1 MVAITIERCRAEYLL
16 VAVDDDVVREPQNDD
31 GGKDDGVVREPNND
45 DEIRRQEIEELRQN
59 DICEIKPCC
68 CDSCY
73 PCDYELLAELRKIA
87 EERKAAEQQKAVE
100 PKIVPTPRECC
111 KTAGVPAFCLGNCAP
126 AGAMARQGNRISAC
140 SKYDRI
146 IDGCF
151 LHPYKPEIVPIQ
163 ETSDDKDG
171 PIISHGSPTIVKP
184 SAIPKQEQNAPA
196 SKEDPGQCI
205 GVCGGI
211 CPPCKI
217 IPKEDPESQKQS
229 RGQCTT
235 PCTGNECC
243 CGRNTCAS
251 SCC

>member
-1 MVAITIERCRAEYLL
+1 MIG
-16 VAVDDDVVREPQNDD
+16 EP
-31 GGKDDGVVREPNND
+31 
-45 DEIRRQEIEELRQN
+45 EL
-59 DICEIKPCC
+59 K
-68 CDSCY
+68 
-73 PCDYELLAELRKIA
+73 
-87 EERKAAEQQKAVE
+87 
-100 PKIVPTPRECC
+100 
-111 KTAGVPAFCLGNCAP
+111 
-126 AGAMARQGNRISAC
+126 
-140 SKYDRI
+140 
-146 IDGCF
+146 
-151 LHPYKPEIVPIQ
+151 PIQ

-171 PIISHGSPTIVKP
+171 PIISHGSPIIVKP

-211 CPPCKI
+211 CPPCKSEPIPKVDPGQCIGVCGGICPPCKSEPIPEEDPGQCIGVCGGICPPCKI
-217 IPKEDPESQKQS
+217 IPKEDPESPMQS